1 MLVVSPAAPQ
11 QVLLQQ
17 QGYAII
23 ATIKI
28 THAAMRP
35 ERANLM
41 QVCNPYEILIQGMTN
56 KGKRFRPSDWSER
69 LSGIL
74 SSFNTGRLSYHQFVR
89 PLLVDNVSCVAV
101 DKKLAELHP
110 EMFQF
115 LMDFAQDNDL
125 RLIDCKDM
133 AGTEANLDNNTVA
146 VTPAPTPVAAL
157 AVVEEEAEPSF
168 DIKEILPPDTALAYN
183 AIKELRV
190 SLVSSQSFSNQ
201 VDNIQRGAGY
211 RLFAVFVPEQ
221 KEAVAVCGFRLTHNL
236 VWGRYIH
243 IDDLVTQQAHR
254 RQGYAKALLDAVT
267 IEAKKLG
274 CTEIH
279 LNAYVL
285 PERAAM
291 HRLCYNNDFFIASHH
306 FRRSLA

>member
-1 MLVVSPAAPQ
+1 
-11 QVLLQQ
+11 
-17 QGYAII
+17 
-23 ATIKI
+23 
-28 THAAMRP
+28 
-35 ERANLM
+35 M
-41 QVCNPYEILIQGMTN
+41 QVCNPYEILIQGMTT

-74 SSFNTGRLSYHQFVR
+74 SSFNTGRLSYHQYVR

-125 RLIDCKDM
+125 RLIDCKEM
-133 AGTEANLDNNTVA
+133 SESEAIAASTPTITPEKAVISAAQNTIEQA
-146 VTPAPTPVAAL
+146 EQTTQPAIATIANAFTV
-157 AVVEEEAEPSF
+157 
-168 DIKEILPPDTALAYN
+168 KEILPPDTTLAYN
-183 AIKELRV
+183 AMKELRV
-190 SLVSSQSFSNQ
+190 SLVSAQSFANQ

-236 VWGRYIH
+236 VWGRFIH
-243 IDDLVTQQAHR
+243 IDDLVTQQAYR
-254 RQGYAKALLDAVT
+254 RQGHAQTLMDAVT
-267 IEAKKLG
+267 IEARKLG

-279 LNAYVL
+279 LNAYVS
-285 PERAAM
+285 PERAPM
-291 HRLCYNNDFFIASHH
+291 HRLCFDNEFFIASHH
-306 FRRSLA
+306 FRRSL